1 MMNRKKQRM
10 IAAIICVALIIA
22 MLAGIVLPYVLP
34 GVE

>member
-10 IAAIICVALIIA
+10 IAEIICVALIIA
-22 MLAGIVLPYVLP
+22 MLAGILLPYVLP